1 MKFLIRIV
9 ALAAILTLRTPAA
22 PAISARCAVVM
33 DAESGE
39 ILYESRADEKS
50 LIASTTKIMTGY
62 LACRLVNLD
71 AEIEIPPEAVGVEG
85 SSLYL
90 KAGERL
96 TGDALLYGMLLHSG
110 NDAATALAIAGAG
123 SEADFVAC
131 MNREAEALGLKNTSF
146 ANPHGLDHENNY
158 STARDLA
165 VLTAAALRDENF
177 RRVVSTRTKTI
188 GGRVLTNHNK
198 LLWTCEGC
206 IGVKTGYTKAAGRIL
221 VSAAERD
228 GRTLICVTIHDPND
242 WADHK
247 ALYDWAFARYEA
259 RSAPKPSP
267 GGEGGIGRLTEAR

>member
-1 MKFLIRIV
+1 MKCLIRLV
-9 ALAAILTLRTPAA
+9 ALAAILTLRAPSA
-22 PAISARCAVVM
+22 PATSARCAVVM
-33 DAESGE
+33 DAASGE
-39 ILYESRADEKS
+39 ILYESRADEKN

-90 KAGERL
+90 NAGERL

-131 MNREAEALGLKNTSF
+131 MNREAEALGLTNTSF
-146 ANPHGLDHENNY
+146 ANPHGLDDENNY

-165 VLTAAALRDENF
+165 FLTAAALRDENF

-242 WADHK
+242 WTDHK

-267 GGEGGIGRLTEAR
+267 